1 MTEESTPN
9 NKVTKKKVA
18 KKPDSNKAVKKT
30 ASGHAA
36 KAASETAAAPVAA
49 STKKKAPVKERRKTI
64 KDRRDH
70 DVIMPGLLR
79 NLQGVF
85 DKIHS
90 DNNVRDRSQEQIAE
104 EFAVHLQR
112 TFEEMHS
119 QLEERE
125 QLLDTKLKSI
135 DRTHSYQL
143 KRVKLMSIPV
153 TVLSLV
159 AVVYLF
165 YVVRVMETAMTS
177 MSQDMHQI
185 TAYMDVMSV
194 DTHAMSD
201 NTGNMSSQMNAMNM
215 NIHNM
220 NATVNSMRYDVH
232 NMSRTVSPAMSSLN
246 RFMP

>member
-1 MTEESTPN
+1 MTEESPPN
-9 NKVTKKKVA
+9 KQVA
-18 KKPDSNKAVKKT
+18 KKKAAKKPASKKPVKKT
-30 ASGHAA
+30 ASDPAA
-36 KAASETAAAPVAA
+36 EAVSTAATSPA
-49 STKKKAPVKERRKTI
+49 SKPKKKQAATGERRKTI

-70 DVIMPGLLR
+70 DPIMPGLLR

-85 DKIHS
+85 DKIHD
-90 DNNVRDRSQEQIAE
+90 DNRHRDRSQEQIAE

-135 DRTHSYQL
+135 DRTHNYQI
-143 KRVKLMSIPV
+143 KRVKLMSIPI
-153 TVLSLV
+153 TLLSLV

-177 MSQDMHQI
+177 MSQDMHHI

-194 DTHAMSD
+194 DTHAMTD
-201 NTGNMSSQMNAMNM
+201 NTANMSSQMSAMNM

-220 NATVNSMRYDVH
+220 NTTVNGMRYDVH

>member
-1 MTEESTPN
+1 MTEESPPN
-9 NKVTKKKVA
+9 NKVAKKKATKKPA
-18 KKPDSNKAVKKT
+18 GKKPEKKI
-30 ASGHAA
+30 SAA
-36 KAASETAAAPVAA
+36 TSTRTAAADTTKSATV
-49 STKKKAPVKERRKTI
+49 KKKAAPVKERRKTI

-201 NTGNMSSQMNAMNM
+201 NTGNMSSQMSAMNM

>member
-1 MTEESTPN
+1 MKEELPPS
-9 NKVTKKKVA
+9 KKVA
-18 KKPDSNKAVKKT
+18 KKKPAKKPADNKAVKNA
-30 ASGHAA
+30 ASDLPAE
-36 KAASETAAAPVAA
+36 AASEAAASSAKVAP
-49 STKKKAPVKERRKTI
+49 KKKAAVKERRKTI

-70 DVIMPGLLR
+70 DKVMPGLLR

-194 DTHAMSD
+194 DTHAMSG
-201 NTGNMSSQMNAMNM
+201 NTGDMSSQMNAMNM

>member
-1 MTEESTPN
+1 MTEESPASKKVVKKRATKKAAPKKTA
-9 NKVTKKKVA
+9 NKATASSASKDKPSKSASATKQVKKKV
-18 KKPDSNKAVKKT
+18 PSRD
-30 ASGHAA
+30 
-36 KAASETAAAPVAA
+36 
-49 STKKKAPVKERRKTI
+49 RRKSI

-70 DVIMPGLLR
+70 DKVMPGLLR

-90 DNNVRDRSQEQIAE
+90 DNRVRDRSQEQIAE
-104 EFAVHLQR
+104 DFAVHLQR

-125 QLLDTKLKSI
+125 QLLDAKLKSI
-135 DRTHSYQL
+135 DRTHNYQL

-153 TVLSLV
+153 TILSLV

-194 DTHAMSD
+194 DTHAMSR
-201 NTGNMSSQMNAMNM
+201 NTGNMHAQMEAMNL
-215 NIHNM
+215 NIGYM
-220 NATVNSMRYDVH
+220 NATVNNMRYDVH
-232 NMSRTVSPAMSSLN
+232 NMSRTVSPAMSSIN

>member
-1 MTEESTPN
+1 MTEESPPGN
-9 NKVTKKKVA
+9 KVA
-18 KKPDSNKAVKKT
+18 KKKATKKPAGKKPEKKT
-30 ASGHAA
+30 SAGTPT
-36 KAASETAAAPVAA
+36 KTAAAGTATS
-49 STKKKAPVKERRKTI
+49 STVHKKKAAPVKERRKTI

-153 TVLSLV
+153 TVLSVV

-185 TAYMDVMSV
+185 TAYMDVMSA
-194 DTHAMSD
+194 DTHAMSG

-232 NMSRTVSPAMSSLN
+232 NMSRTVSPAMSSMN

>member
-1 MTEESTPN
+1 MTEESPES
-9 NKVTKKKVA
+9 KKAATRKA
-18 KKPDSNKAVKKT
+18 ATNAASKKSVKKT
-30 ASGHAA
+30 ASKASSGAASANAASSA
-36 KAASETAAAPVAA
+36 KAPP
-49 STKKKAPVKERRKTI
+49 KKKAAPRERRKTI

-70 DVIMPGLLR
+70 DKIMPGLLR

-85 DKIHS
+85 DRIHE
-90 DNNVRDRSQEQIAE
+90 DNRDRDRTQEQMAE

-112 TFEEMHS
+112 SFEEMHS

-135 DRTHSYQL
+135 DRTHNYQL

-153 TVLSLV
+153 TLLSLV

-177 MSQDMHQI
+177 MSMDMHQI
-185 TAYMDVMSV
+185 TAYMDTMSA
-194 DTHAMSD
+194 DTHAMSG
-201 NTGNMSSQMNAMNM
+201 NTSHMNLQMEAMNR
-215 NIHNM
+215 NIGNM
-220 NATVNSMRYDVH
+220 NATVNGMRYDVH
-232 NMSRTVSPAMSSLN
+232 NMSRTVSPAMSSMN

>member
-1 MTEESTPN
+1 MTRSCP
-9 NKVTKKKVA
+9 A
-18 KKPDSNKAVKKT
+18 C
-30 ASGHAA
+30 
-36 KAASETAAAPVAA
+36 SETCRAF
-49 STKKKAPVKERRKTI
+49 
-64 KDRRDH
+64 
-70 DVIMPGLLR
+70 
-79 NLQGVF
+79 F

-90 DNNVRDRSQEQIAE
+90 DNRVRDRSQEQIAE
-104 EFAVHLQR
+104 DFAVHLQR

-125 QLLDTKLKSI
+125 QLLDAKLKSI
-135 DRTHSYQL
+135 DRTHNYQL

-153 TVLSLV
+153 TILSLV

-194 DTHAMSD
+194 DTHAMSR
-201 NTGNMSSQMNAMNM
+201 NTGNMHAQMEAMNL
-215 NIHNM
+215 NIGYM
-220 NATVNSMRYDVH
+220 NATVNNMRYDVH
-232 NMSRTVSPAMSSLN
+232 NMSRTVSPAMSSIN

>member
-1 MTEESTPN
+1 MTEESPPSN
-9 NKVTKKKVA
+9 KVA
-18 KKPDSNKAVKKT
+18 KKKATKKPASKKPEKKTSAGTSTRAAAADTTKSATVKK
-30 ASGHAA
+30 
-36 KAASETAAAPVAA
+36 KA
-49 STKKKAPVKERRKTI
+49 APVKERRKTI

-194 DTHAMSD
+194 DTHAMSG

>member
-1 MTEESTPN
+1 MTEESPPN
-9 NKVTKKKVA
+9 KKVA
-18 KKPDSNKAVKKT
+18 KKKATKKPAGKKPEKKT
-30 ASGHAA
+30 SAG
-36 KAASETAAAPVAA
+36 A
-49 STKKKAPVKERRKTI
+49 STRAATVDTATSATVKKKAAHVKERRKTI

-194 DTHAMSD
+194 DTHAMSG

>member
-1 MTEESTPN
+1 MTEESPAG
-9 NKVTKKKVA
+9 KKVV
-18 KKPDSNKAVKKT
+18 NKRATKKT
-30 ASGHAA
+30 APKKTVN
-36 KAASETAAAPVAA
+36 KATASSA
-49 STKKKAPVKERRKTI
+49 SKDKPSKSASVTKQVKKKAPSRDRRKSI

-70 DVIMPGLLR
+70 DKVMPGLLR

-90 DNNVRDRSQEQIAE
+90 DNRVRDRSQEQIAE
-104 EFAVHLQR
+104 DFAVHLQR

-125 QLLDTKLKSI
+125 QLLDAKLKSI
-135 DRTHSYQL
+135 DRTHNYQL

-153 TVLSLV
+153 TILSLV

-194 DTHAMSD
+194 DTHAMSR
-201 NTGNMSSQMNAMNM
+201 NTANMHAQMEAMNL
-215 NIHNM
+215 NIGYM
-220 NATVNSMRYDVH
+220 NATVNNMRYDVH
-232 NMSRTVSPAMSSLN
+232 NMSRTVSPAMSSIN

>member
-1 MTEESTPN
+1 MTEESPPN
-9 NKVTKKKVA
+9 KKVA
-18 KKPDSNKAVKKT
+18 KKKATKKPAGDKPEKKT
-30 ASGHAA
+30 STGTST
-36 KAASETAAAPVAA
+36 KAATADATA
-49 STKKKAPVKERRKTI
+49 SATVQKKKAAPVKERRKTI

-194 DTHAMSD
+194 DTHAMSG
-201 NTGNMSSQMNAMNM
+201 NTGNMSSQMNAMNA

-220 NATVNSMRYDVH
+220 NTTVNGMRYDVH